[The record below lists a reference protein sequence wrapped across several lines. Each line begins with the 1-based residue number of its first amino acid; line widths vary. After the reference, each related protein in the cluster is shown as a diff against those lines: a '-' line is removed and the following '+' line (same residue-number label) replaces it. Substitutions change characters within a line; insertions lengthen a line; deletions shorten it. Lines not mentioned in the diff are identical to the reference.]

1 MREVGFITISGSFGR
16 WNENGE
22 GRMSIK
28 DRVAIIGVGAT
39 RFGENFEMTYQDMAL
54 EAVYEAYE
62 DAGLDTRDMEA
73 AWLGTLSPALNGLE
87 GDAGASLA
95 EPLNFYPRPVTRV
108 SAYCCTGMEAIRNAA
123 FSIASG
129 EYKMV
134 LAVGVEKMREVTSRG
149 SLVAR
154 HILETH
160 PVIAKGRTAPG
171 VFAPIATRYFYEYG
185 YSRETLAKVAVKNH
199 YNGSLNPK
207 AHFRSPI
214 TEETVLKAPM
224 VVDPLGLFDCCPTT
238 DGAAAAILT
247 TPEIARDLKKDYTLI
262 KGIGLAVTQGYFSM
276 PFQEDN
282 DFLGFRST
290 REAAAMAYRQAG
302 IKDPRKEIDVA
313 EVHDC
318 FTITELV
325 NYEDLGFCGRGE
337 GGRLISE
344 GITALNGELPV
355 NTSGGLKSCG
365 HPVGATGVRMV
376 VDIVNQMRGRSGKRQ
391 LRKADVG
398 LAHTLGGPGAIACVF
413 VLGKP

>member
-1 MREVGFITISGSFGR
+1 
-16 WNENGE
+16 
-22 GRMSIK
+22 
-28 DRVAIIGVGAT
+28 
-39 RFGENFEMTYQDMAL
+39 
-54 EAVYEAYE
+54 
-62 DAGLDTRDMEA
+62 
-73 AWLGTLSPALNGLE
+73 
-87 GDAGASLA
+87 
-95 EPLNFYPRPVTRV
+95 
-108 SAYCCTGMEAIRNAA
+108 MEAIRNAA

-185 YSRETLAKVAVKNH
+185 YSKETLAKVAVKNH

-207 AHFRSPI
+207 AHFQTPV
-214 TEETVLKAPM
+214 TEETVLKAPL

-247 TPEIARDLKKDYTLI
+247 TPEIAKDLKKDYILI
-262 KGIGLAVTQGYFSM
+262 KGIGLAVTDGYFSM

-302 IKDPRKEIDVA
+302 VKDPRKEIDVA

-337 GGRLISE
+337 GGKLIVE
-344 GITALNGELPV
+344 GVTTLNGELPV

-376 VDIVNQMRGRSGKRQ
+376 ADIINQMRGRSGKRQ
-391 LRKADVG
+391 VKRADIG

-413 VLGKP
+413 ILGKP